1 MTGREVSEGLRA
13 FARHAGEGEARWWLG
28 SLSVILAGSRET
40 GGQFAL
46 IDVTDPECAAPLHIH
61 HREDEAFIV
70 LEGEIEFTIGG
81 QKIDAGP
88 GSIVFGPRGV
98 PHSYVVRKG
107 PSRTLFLFTPG
118 GFEEA
123 VIATS
128 EPARERRLPAERRR
142 LAGYGHAP
150 ERVRGLRM
158 RAARADGTGQCLAR
172 GRGRPISHR
181 ADEAPLGSWG
191 RPSPGSRASPAA
203 EPPRPSVRG

>member
-1 MTGREVSEGLRA
+1 MARLALGNPRGQSRDGRPVRA
-13 FARHAGEGEARWWLG
+13 DRRDRPG
-28 SLSVILAGSRET
+28 
-40 GGQFAL
+40 
-46 IDVTDPECAAPLHIH
+46 CAAPLHIH
-61 HREDEAFIV
+61 HREDETFIV

-128 EPARERRLPAERRR
+128 EPARERRLPAE
-142 LAGYGHAP
+142 
-150 ERVRGLRM
+150 
-158 RAARADGTGQCLAR
+158 
-172 GRGRPISHR
+172 
-181 ADEAPLGSWG
+181 DEGWPDMATL
-191 RPSPGSRASPAA
+191 
-203 EPPRPSVRG
+203 PSVFQRYGCELLEPMEPANP